1 MIPSDLQIIPNQFSN
16 IGKSYFLNFKNS
28 KIFTFRPRKR
38 PPRSRKSL
46 KRLALGRRSTSLIIC
61 ELYGAKHSPSSSSQG
76 GPSGIFWGVLLRL
89 LFFTFNPKF
98 SPSKPPPETKA
109 SMTQG
114 FQTMR
119 NPMVITI
126 FFHLHGRYRNT
137 TNFGV
142 IFGSFWIENT
152 KNAFRKYPNDSK

>member
-1 MIPSDLQIIPNQFSN
+1 MIPNDLQMIPNQFSS
-16 IGKSYFLNFKNS
+16 IGESYFLNFKNS

-38 PPRSRKSL
+38 PPRSRKSQ

-61 ELYGAKHSPSSSSQG
+61 ESRGAKHSPSSSSQG
-76 GPSGIFWGVLLRL
+76 GPSGNFEGSSCEA
-89 LFFTFNPKF
+89 FFFAFNPKF
-98 SPSKPPPETKA
+98 SSSKPPPETKA

-126 FFHLHGRYRNT
+126 FFHLHGIYCNE
-137 TNFGV
+137 TNLGPILAHF
-142 IFGSFWIENT
+142 
-152 KNAFRKYPNDSK
+152 